1 MATTQLKDG
10 LYANIRTTKGDILC
24 RLEFKKTPLTVAN
37 FVGLAEGTKDLGGGA
52 KAKGER
58 FYDGLKFH
66 RVIADF
72 MIQGGCP
79 LGTGTGGPGY
89 TFPDEIDPSLKHS
102 GPGIL
107 SMANAGPNTNGSQ
120 FFITHVATPWL
131 DGKHTVFGHVVSG
144 QDVVNKIAG
153 GDVINAIEIIRVG
166 NEAEA
171 FKSDQQAFDALLSG
185 LEGREKEKERAA
197 AEETAK
203 MIIERWP
210 KAVTTPT
217 GLKYVVTDKGTGDET
232 PKAGTMVKAH
242 YTGKLL
248 DGKKFDSSYDRG
260 EPISFPVGQGRVI
273 KGWDEAFLGMKK
285 GEKRT
290 LIIPA
295 DLGYGAHGRG
305 PIPPNATMV
314 FDVELVDF

>member
-10 LYANIRTTKGDILC
+10 LYANFRTAKGDILC

-52 KAKGER
+52 KAKGDR
-58 FYDGLKFH
+58 FYDGLTFH

-89 TFPDEIDPSLKHS
+89 TFPDEIDPSLTHS

-107 SMANAGPNTNGSQ
+107 SMANAGPGTNGSQ
-120 FFITHVATPWL
+120 FFITHVPTPWL
-131 DGKHTVFGHVVSG
+131 DGKHTVFGHVVTG

-153 GDVINAIEIIRVG
+153 GDTINTVEILRVG
-166 NEAEA
+166 AEAEA
-171 FKSDQQAFDALLSG
+171 FKSDQQAFDNLLLG
-185 LEGREKEKERAA
+185 MEERQKEKERAA
-197 AEETAK
+197 VEETAK
-203 MIIERWP
+203 TIRERWP
-210 KAVTTPT
+210 EAITTPT
-217 GLKYVVTDKGTGDET
+217 GLMYVVTGKGTGEDF
-232 PKAGTMVKAH
+232 PKPGTMVKAH

-260 EPISFPVGQGRVI
+260 EPIRFPVGQGRVI
-273 KGWDEAFLGMKK
+273 KGWDEAFLGMTK

-290 LIIPA
+290 LIIPS
-295 DLGYGAHGRG
+295 DLGYGVHGRG